1 MRVLNLWIV
10 LLLAFMHISSAAQE
24 LKVAAVFSDNMVLQQ
39 QTQTPIWGWRK
50 KAVKSAYDFVG
61 R

>member
-39 QTQTPIWGWRK
+39 QTQTPIWGWAK
-50 KAVKSAYDFVG
+50 KAVKSA
-61 R
+61 